1 MENQSITKVN
11 VNTENIQETTNELQN
26 LGSELNGKAGFIQKK
41 ETILARHIED
51 LATTNKTWLDRLMLP
66 KEDKM
71 MLKVYAE
78 KQQEAVGIILI
89 NQNKSLAA
97 ICGGQVTFVKE
108 VVNTLLKTGRAG
120 LKAGADVIFTE
131 YRNQRAVK
139 MEKLA
144 NDFYNLIEVKL
155 ADAEKRTQKLQDMK
169 LREVDIDLQKWEEDY
184 KLLQDEFSNILREQ
198 V

>member
-51 LATTNKTWLDRLMLP
+51 LATKNKTWLDRLMLP

-78 KQQEAVGIILI
+78 KQQEAVGIILS

-108 VVNTLLKTGRAG
+108 VVNTLLKTGWAG

>member
-78 KQQEAVGIILI
+78 KQQEAVGIILS

>member
-1 MENQSITKVN
+1 MENQNITKVN

-41 ETILARHIED
+41 ETILSRHIED

-78 KQQEAVGIILI
+78 KQQEAVGIILS

-155 ADAEKRTQKLQDMK
+155 ADAERRTQKLQDMK

>member
-11 VNTENIQETTNELQN
+11 VNTENIQEATNELQN

-41 ETILARHIED
+41 ETILSRHIED
-51 LATTNKTWLDRLMLP
+51 LATTNKTWIDRLMLP

-78 KQQEAVGIILI
+78 KQQEAVGIILS

-139 MEKLA
+139 MERLA

-155 ADAEKRTQKLQDMK
+155 ADAERRTQKLQDMK